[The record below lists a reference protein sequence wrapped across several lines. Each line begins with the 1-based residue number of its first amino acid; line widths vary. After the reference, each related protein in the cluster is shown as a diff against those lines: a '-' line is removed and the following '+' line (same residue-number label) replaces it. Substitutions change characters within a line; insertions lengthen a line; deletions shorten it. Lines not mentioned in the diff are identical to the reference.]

1 MARHGN
7 SHRNAHSS
15 VGGHIELPNADLGI
29 VEEETSNIAGGPV
42 HFLKELKGNNI
53 GVSKA
58 IPVKVNL
65 DSDLRGK
72 VERFSFATPKNA
84 RNLSNKKYT
93 SSIDRQQHAQKY
105 SHFVNDI
112 NTNQ

>member
-7 SHRNAHSS
+7 THRNAHSS

-29 VEEETSNIAGGPV
+29 VEEETSNMAGGPV

-58 IPVKVNL
+58 IPVKVDL

-72 VERFSFATPKNA
+72 VERFQFATPKNN
-84 RNLSNKKYT
+84 RNLNNKHT
-93 SSIDRQQHAQKY
+93 SSIDRQQHA
-105 SHFVNDI
+105 
-112 NTNQ
+112 